1 MNEVGA
7 VFVTGAIAAVIAIW
21 GVLSQRAIARRQAT
35 LDHISHLESDRDIIE
50 ARKIFV
56 ELSKKPGGLAVW
68 ADSNK
73 EQTTE
78 ALAIGRILNSYELIS
93 IGIQRGIIDFEL
105 FKRWHR
111 SSAIKYW
118 ERGAPFV
125 MSIRNR
131 LSNDMFF
138 HEYEEMVG
146 WLKADK
152 RPPRRRLGLFFF

>member
-7 VFVTGAIAAVIAIW
+7 VFVTGAIASLIAIW
-21 GVLSQRAIARRQAT
+21 GVLSQRAIARRQVT

-50 ARKIFV
+50 ARKRFV
-56 ELSKKPGGLAVW
+56 ELAKQAGGLAKW
-68 ADSNK
+68 AESDQ
-73 EQTTE
+73 EQTDE

-105 FKRWHR
+105 FKRWHK

-125 MSIRNR
+125 MCIRQR
-131 LSNDMFF
+131 LNNDMFF
-138 HEYEEMVG
+138 HEFEQMVG
-146 WLKADK
+146 WFKGDAK
-152 RPPRRRLGLFFF
+152 PPRRRPGSFF